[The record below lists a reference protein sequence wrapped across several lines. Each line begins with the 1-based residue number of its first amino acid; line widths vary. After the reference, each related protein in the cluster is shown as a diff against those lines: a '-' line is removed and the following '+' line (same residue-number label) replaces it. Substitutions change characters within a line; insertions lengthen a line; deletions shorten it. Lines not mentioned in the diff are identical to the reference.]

1 MLGIHCFFSQPV
13 QQGRDVS
20 GVYKTY
26 IPGKIFSNYA
36 LYTMLLSALQWKKT
50 NGNIKLYCDASVYEQ
65 LRQFRLLS
73 CWDDIEVLRDDS
85 VDRGINLQ
93 VFWSAVKF
101 LVYERQYEP
110 FVCIDTDLIVWKKL
124 DICPDV
130 DWQFAHWESSQGT
143 FLILIPLPCQ
153 SLQVIYFLNWHLR
166 KRVYQICALQYS
178 ITWISVEFSLMKP
191 SSICV
196 VIRWIPYP
204 VCMQL
209 LKYCIWSNGFLFCFP
224 SDMGILVVLFL
235 MQPGLL
241 NSSGLYQMTRNMVAG
256 HLTDLT
262 IECSLPIFG
271 FIRNGWRNILWL
283 SLNWNS
289 SCYTNLLLG
298 FRKNRWIC
306 CNLLNNCYD
315 KCSTNLF

>member
-130 DWQFAHWESSQGT
+130 DWQFAHWESIEPGDISYPDTATLSKPAGYIFPKLAFAET
-143 FLILIPLPCQ
+143 RASNMCITVFNNMDFCRIFVNEAFKYMRGNKVDSISSLHATPEILYMEQRLPVLL
-153 SLQVIYFLNWHLR
+153 S
-166 KRVYQICALQYS
+166 KRYGY
-178 ITWISVEFSLMKP
+178 TSVS
-191 SSICV
+191 
-196 VIRWIPYP
+196 Y
-204 VCMQL
+204 
-209 LKYCIWSNGFLFCFP
+209 
-224 SDMGILVVLFL
+224 
-235 MQPGLL
+235 
-241 NSSGLYQMTRNMVAG
+241 T
-256 HLTDLT
+256 HLT
-262 IECSLPIFG
+262 LP
-271 FIRNGWRNILWL
+271 
-283 SLNWNS
+283 
-289 SCYTNLLLG
+289 TN
-298 FRKNRWIC
+298 
-306 CNLLNNCYD
+306 
-315 KCSTNLF
+315 

>member
-1 MLGIHCFFSQPV
+1 MLGIHCFFSWPV

-85 VDRGINLQ
+85 VDRGIDLQ

-130 DWQFAHWESSQGT
+130 DWQFAHWESIEPGDISYPDTAALSKPAEYIFPKLAFAETRASNMCITVFNNMDFCRIFVNEAFRYMRGNKVDSVSSLHAT
-143 FLILIPLPCQ
+143 PEILYMEQRLPVLLSKRYGYTCRP
-153 SLQVIYFLNWHLR
+153 FLNATWSPKFFR
-166 KRVYQICALQYS
+166 FVSDDPQYGS
-178 ITWISVEFSLMKP
+178 WSFNRLDDRMLFTHFWFYKKWLEEHPLAKFELEQ
-191 SSICV
+191 
-196 VIRWIPYP
+196 
-204 VCMQL
+204 QL
-209 LKYCIWSNGFLFCFP
+209 LHELVTRFP
-224 SDMGILVVLFL
+224 EEPLDMLQF
-235 MQPGLL
+235 
-241 NSSGLYQMTRNMVAG
+241 S
-256 HLTDLT
+256 
-262 IECSLPIFG
+262 
-271 FIRNGWRNILWL
+271 
-283 SLNWNS
+283 
-289 SCYTNLLLG
+289 
-298 FRKNRWIC
+298 K
-306 CNLLNNCYD
+306 
-315 KCSTNLF
+315 